1 MQPTIQYI
9 RQELQPFYPKK
20 EIEGFIKLIFSHLK
34 NYSLTDLV
42 LKREEIL
49 DKEDISAIREM
60 VERLKLNEPIHYIIG
75 TTEFYGLRLNVNPS
89 VLIPR
94 PETEELVDWIVKS
107 ETAVNSVLDIGTGS
121 GCIAL
126 ALKKIFT
133 ETSVRGC
140 DISDEALI
148 VAGRNAALNH
158 LEVGFFMADIFQWSA
173 IKWPSKFDLIVS
185 NPPYVTDDERHLMNV
200 NVTGYEPHQA
210 LFVPDDNPLKFY
222 TSIVQFASEWLNQ
235 NGKVY
240 FEINEMFGKQVAGL
254 LHSNGFAHVEIKK
267 DLQGK
272 ERMVRGTWPG
282 SEKQCNNQTEL
293 I

>member
-9 RQELQPFYPKK
+9 RNELQPFYPKN

-42 LKREEIL
+42 LKREEKL
-49 DKEDISAIREM
+49 DTEDFSAIREM

-126 ALKKIFT
+126 TLKKILA
-133 ETSVRGC
+133 ETTVRGC
-140 DISDEALI
+140 DISDEALN
-148 VAGRNAALNH
+148 VARSNAALNN
-158 LEVGFFMADIFQWSA
+158 LEVGFFMADILQWSA

-185 NPPYVTDDERHLMNV
+185 NPPYVTDDERHVMNV
-200 NVTGYEPHQA
+200 NVTGYEPHKA

-222 TSIVQFASEWLNQ
+222 SPIVQFASEWLNC
-235 NGKVY
+235 NGKLY

-254 LHSNGFAHVEIKK
+254 LQSNGFTHVEIKK

-282 SEKQCNNQTEL
+282 SEKHEKL
-293 I
+293 KLK

>member
-9 RQELQPFYPKK
+9 RHELHSFYPKN

-42 LKREEIL
+42 LKREEKIGP
-49 DKEDISAIREM
+49 EDFLVIRKM

-94 PETEELVDWIVKS
+94 PETEELVDWISKS
-107 ETAVNSVLDIGTGS
+107 ETALNSVLDIGTGS

-126 ALKKIFT
+126 SLKKIFVGC
-133 ETSVRGC
+133 SVSGC
-140 DISDEALI
+140 DVSDEALT
-148 VAGRNAALNH
+148 VARNNAVLNN
-158 LEVGFFMADIFQWSA
+158 LEVGFFIADILQWSA
-173 IKWPSKFDLIVS
+173 VKWPSKFDLIVS
-185 NPPYVTDDERHLMNV
+185 NPPYVTTGERNDMNI

-210 LFVPDDNPLKFY
+210 LFVPDNNPLKFY
-222 TSIVQFASEWLNQ
+222 SSIVQFASEWLNC
-235 NGKVY
+235 NGKLY

-254 LHSNGFAHVEIKK
+254 FHSNGFTHIEIKK
-267 DLQGK
+267 DLQDK

-282 SEKQCNNQTEL
+282 AEQH
-293 I
+293 